1 MLRIKLVKSPIA
13 HHWRLR
19 ATVQALGL
27 RKVGQTVEH
36 EDNPSIRGQIHH
48 VKELLLVEDTT
59 AGTVLFDGRTTRKR
73 ATRKE
78 RKPSEKRGGGRG
90 VCRT

>member
-1 MLRIKLVKSPIA
+1 MLRIKLVKSTVA
-13 HHWRLR
+13 HHWRIR

-27 RKVGQTVEH
+27 RKISQVVEH
-36 EDNPSIRGQIHH
+36 EDNPSIRGQVHH

-59 AGTVLFDGRTTRKR
+59 TGQIIFDGRTTRKK